1 MPKIYTVSF
10 YGSFS
15 GSASVTAKSEE
26 EAYEIAQDLAE
37 EFYISTATSDY
48 DIGGDVNEVTIED
61 VEEEEQDYEDDVYD
75 M

>member
-1 MPKIYTVSF
+1 MQKTYSVSF

-15 GSASVTAKSEE
+15 GSASITAKSEE

-48 DIGGDVNEVTIED
+48 GIGGDVNEVTIED
-61 VEEEEQDYEDDVYD
+61 IEEEELDYEDDEYD

>member
-1 MPKIYTVSF
+1 MSKIYTVSF

-37 EFYISTATSDY
+37 EFYIGTATPDY
-48 DIGGDVNEVTIED
+48 FLDGDINEVTVED
-61 VEEEEQDYEDDVYD
+61 VEEEEQDYEDDEYN

>member
-1 MPKIYTVSF
+1 MSKIYDVSF

-15 GSASVTAKSEE
+15 GNARITAESED

-37 EFYISTATSDY
+37 EFYIGTATSDY

-61 VEEEEQDYEDDVYD
+61 VEEEEQDYEDDEYD